1 MVFILTVSFEVSLL
15 IAGFFP
21 EGSPKEDISIEQ
33 QLYEIVRGKKFAL
46 NCLS

>member
-1 MVFILTVSFEVSLL
+1 MVDASYT
-15 IAGFFP
+15 
-21 EGSPKEDISIEQ
+21 KEDIGIEQ